1 MEDPM
6 SLFDDMPLAELRTHL
21 AFWQDQA
28 ANTPWD
34 KLGPMNMI
42 SRLEALIADKEAS
55 PSSPSSPSSPICTD
69 FKRRYEDLLEEH
81 SKTLD
86 IMEGLKQFARHT
98 DSCQALR
105 MADNSNWGSNTKVCT
120 CGLASLLT

>member
-1 MEDPM
+1 MQDLM

-42 SRLEALIADKEAS
+42 SRLEALIAEKEAA
-55 PSSPSSPSSPICTD
+55 PACPICTD

-81 SKTLD
+81 GKTLNL
-86 IMEGLKQFARHT
+86 MEGLKQFARHT

-105 MADNSNWGSNTKVCT
+105 MADKSNWGSNTKGCT
-120 CGLASLLT
+120 CGLAPFLA